1 MPWSH
6 TDIQGIFIKGK
17 NMSHIHW
24 YPGHIAKAQK
34 QLKEKLNLVDVI
46 IEVID
51 ARIPYSSWYKTTSK
65 LCGAKPRLILMNKS
79 DVSDDALNK
88 DWANAIS
95 KKADCDV
102 FVTNL
107 SNKNDINIIISKV
120 IKLSEPIIQ
129 KRTEKGL
136 LPRPT
141 RTMVIGMPN
150 VGKSSTINR
159 LVKRSKTKTGAKAG
173 VTRQQQWVRINDKIE
188 LLDTPGIIPTVQDDQ
203 FQALKLACVNSIG
216 ENAYDSEF
224 VAGELLKILNQR
236 YPEILQKY
244 YGFNENDEITIE
256 SISLKKGW
264 IIKGAQPDT
273 IRTSQIILSTF
284 RDGKIGKF
292 TLESPSDYDLV

>member
-1 MPWSH
+1 
-6 TDIQGIFIKGK
+6 
-17 NMSHIHW
+17 MSHIHW

-51 ARIPYSSWYKTTSK
+51 ARIPYSSWYKTTEE

-79 DVSDDALNK
+79 DVSDPDLNK
-88 DWANAIS
+88 PWANAIS
-95 KKADCDV
+95 KKANCDILI
-102 FVTNL
+102 TNL
-107 SNKNDINIIISKV
+107 SNKNDINIIISKI
-120 IKLSEPIIQ
+120 IKLSAQMLEARAQ
-129 KRTEKGL
+129 KGL

-159 LVKRSKTKTGAKAG
+159 LVKRAKTKTGAKAG

-216 ENAYDSEF
+216 ENAYDSEY
-224 VAGELLKILNQR
+224 VASELLKILSKN
-236 YPEILQKY
+236 YKESLQKY
-244 YGFNENDEITIE
+244 YGFESNEEMTIE
-256 SISLKKGW
+256 TIAIKRGW
-264 IIKGAQPDT
+264 ILKGAQPDT

-284 RDGKIGKF
+284 REGKIGKF
-292 TLESPSDYDLV
+292 TLETPQDYELI